1 MHGRA
6 GGVGA
11 GPVGWRRV
19 CAGARRRGDGVVAA
33 EVPGHAGDGRAG
45 AEAPERFSRELAA
58 LGARV
63 FA

>member
-1 MHGRA
+1 
-6 GGVGA
+6 
-11 GPVGWRRV
+11 
-19 CAGARRRGDGVVAA
+19 VVAA
-33 EVPGHAGDGRAG
+33 EVPGHAGDARAG